1 MAAKKEDIVKTDL
14 SVNQANTQ
22 LPAEFAD
29 MLAADANV
37 GLAKNAED
45 YAIPFLVIA
54 QKGSPQVNK
63 NKAEYMAGLET
74 GHVFNTVTGEVFDEV
89 IVSPQNQNPKGLV
102 VVPVAYER
110 KKIEWKD
117 REKGNGGLVAI
128 HGPDYNP
135 PTTRDHKGRDVLANG
150 NILADTAQHYV
161 LLVDLESG
169 FYEQAMISMT
179 STQLKKSR
187 TWNSLMGNVRLQGSN
202 GPFTPPSFA
211 SMYKLTTVY
220 EDNDKGD
227 WYGWKIDRI
236 GFIDM
241 AKHKHVYE
249 AAKKFHEAVLAGQ
262 VKVSEPVPDGDG
274 GTKAAQSDHNDGVM

>member
-1 MAAKKEDIVKTDL
+1 MTIKKEDQVTNLPANQTD
-14 SVNQANTQ
+14 SQ
-22 LPAEFAD
+22 LPAEYAD

-54 QKGSPQVNK
+54 QKGSPQVNR

-74 GHVFNTVTGEVFDEV
+74 GYVFNTVTGEIFNDV
-89 IVSPQNQNPKGLV
+89 IISPQNSSPKGLV

-110 KKIEWKD
+110 KKIEWKN
-117 REKGNGGLVAI
+117 RETGNGGLVAI

-135 PTTRDHKGRDVLANG
+135 PTTRDHKGRDVLING
-150 NILADTAQHYV
+150 NVLVDTAQHYV
-161 LLVDLESG
+161 LLVDLANG
-169 FYEQAMISMT
+169 FYEQAMISMA

-187 TWNSLMGNVRLQGSN
+187 TWNSLMSNVRLQGTN
-202 GPFTPPSFA
+202 GLFTPPSFA
-211 SMYKLTTVY
+211 SMYKLSTVY

-241 AKHKHVYE
+241 KTHKHIYE
-249 AAKKFHEAVLAGQ
+249 AAKKFHEAIMAGQ
-262 VKVSEPVPDGDG
+262 VKVSEPVLD
-274 GTKAAQSDHNDGVM
+274 GTKSAFSDNDNVM